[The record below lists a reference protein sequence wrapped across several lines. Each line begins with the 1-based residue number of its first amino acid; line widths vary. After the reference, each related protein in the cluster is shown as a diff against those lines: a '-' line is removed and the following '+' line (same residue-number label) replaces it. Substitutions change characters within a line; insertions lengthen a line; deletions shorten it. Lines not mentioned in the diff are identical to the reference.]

1 MNFSHARHA
10 MGSGLM
16 LSVDAETA
24 ADLEIAETA
33 ATWETTM
40 TGADVVGSGCI
51 RESDLPRRD
60 Y

>member
-16 LSVDAETA
+16 LSADAETA

-33 ATWETTM
+33 ATWETTI
-40 TGADVVGSGCI
+40 TGADVVGSGCV
-51 RESDLPRRD
+51 RASDVPKRD

>member
-10 MGSGLM
+10 MGSGLT

-24 ADLEIAETA
+24 ADLEIEEIA
-33 ATWETTM
+33 ATWEMTM

-51 RESDLPRRD
+51 PEEES
-60 Y
+60 